1 MEFDSIDQVRAACL
15 DGRDVAKLLSNII
28 RAAPT
33 KTEKQSGIQRIADV
47 PIYFAD
53 PLVRRSPPL
62 QKTRDA
68 RLPRAWMN
76 SGLMAR
82 LGISAGQAV
91 LVNASTKLITGLD
104 DKLPDDC
111 VRIAAAHA
119 STAALGPMFGT
130 LTLEKVSAERA
141 A

>member
-1 MEFDSIDQVRAACL
+1 
-15 DGRDVAKLLSNII
+15 
-28 RAAPT
+28 
-33 KTEKQSGIQRIADV
+33 
-47 PIYFAD
+47 
-53 PLVRRSPPL
+53 
-62 QKTRDA
+62 
-68 RLPRAWMN
+68 
-76 SGLMAR
+76 MAR

-91 LVNASTKLITGLD
+91 LVNANTRLITGLD

-130 LTLEKVSAERA
+130 LALEKVSAERA